1 MSHVH
6 PWLWMV
12 FINSSEQNINPP
24 LDSVTTHSDAF
35 VIFVVF
41 RLICQLA
48 CLRIKP
54 SLLSGNQERGWN
66 DPPQFSYGLQTQAQT
81 GQRKNILN
89 KRVVPPQLGSQR
101 AGIPSVMPITPPV
114 ACQNTPPPPPKSSDP
129 SDISKP
135 LQMPTVVSECEV
147 NVEDVLTPLN
157 KTLEACR
164 TTVKKQICDDIGRR
178 LKILQDM
185 WQAGKLSETVRK
197 RMHTLAQE
205 MAQHNWDSADEMHR
219 SLMVDHV
226 NEVGQWMVGV
236 KRLIAETK
244 NLPPGLILPKEEGCE
259 SEEKLSV

>member
-1 MSHVH
+1 MSD
-6 PWLWMV
+6 L
-12 FINSSEQNINPP
+12 
-24 LDSVTTHSDAF
+24 F
-35 VIFVVF
+35 V
-41 RLICQLA
+41 
-48 CLRIKP
+48 KP
-54 SLLSGNQERGWN
+54 GNQERGWN